1 MTAQC
6 PPDAS
11 VPVSDRK
18 AHFEVLDGLRGTA
31 ALLVVAFHIQ
41 GITVLFDAPRLLL
54 PHAYLAV
61 DFFFALSGFVVG
73 YAYDDRWRTMS
84 TRQFL
89 VRRFTRLHPL
99 VVLGG
104 VLGLLSYVAD
114 PFAGDRQNAPAILI
128 VFAFIMAL
136 FALPSAPLPN
146 RLGDSHPLNAPA
158 WTLLQE
164 YIGNLAYA
172 LVLRRLGT
180 RALAT
185 TALVAGLVSA
195 AMALSLGSYDTG
207 WGLANFWGAPVRL
220 AYPFITGLLIFRLH
234 DRLPRWRIGFVPLS
248 LILGLVFAAPVL
260 PSYGGFKLN
269 GLYQALCVLL
279 LFPAII
285 VAGRHSGGH
294 PLVTCLCRVAGQ
306 LSYPLYIT
314 HYPFVYLYMNWIASG
329 GTTTWATASV
339 AAALYAFTIA
349 FALAA
354 YRWWDLPLRLALQR
368 RRVEERGAPDMSP
381 LARAVPGE

>member
-1 MTAQC
+1 MIAQG
-6 PPDAS
+6 PPDAV
-11 VPVSDRK
+11 VPIRDGK
-18 AHFEVLDGLRGTA
+18 THFGVLDGLRGTA

-41 GITVLFDAPRLLL
+41 GITVLFNAPQLLL

-73 YAYDDRWRTMS
+73 YAYDDRWGTMS

-89 VRRFTRLHPL
+89 IRRLIRLHPL
-99 VVLGG
+99 VVLGA

-114 PFAGDRQNAPAILI
+114 PFAGNRQNAPGILI
-128 VFAFIMAL
+128 VFAFVMAL
-136 FALPSAPLPN
+136 FALPSAPLAN

-180 RALAT
+180 QALAI
-185 TALVAGLVSA
+185 TALIAGLVSA

-248 LILGLVFAAPVL
+248 LILCVVFAAPVL
-260 PSYGGFKLN
+260 PSYGGLKLN
-269 GLYQALCVLL
+269 GLYQAFCVLL

-285 VAGRHSGGH
+285 VLGRHSGGGRM
-294 PLVTCLCRVAGQ
+294 VSRLCRAAGQ

-314 HYPFVYLYMNWIASG
+314 HYPFVYLYMNRIAAG
-329 GTTTWATASV
+329 GTTTWATVAV
-339 AAALYAFTIA
+339 AAALYGFTIA
-349 FALAA
+349 FAFAA

-368 RRVEERGAPDMSP
+368 RRVEQRG
-381 LARAVPGE
+381 RY

>member
-1 MTAQC
+1 MIPQC
-6 PPDAS
+6 PPDA
-11 VPVSDRK
+11 VVIRDGK

-73 YAYDDRWRTMS
+73 YAYDDRWGTMS

-89 VRRFTRLHPL
+89 VRRLIRLHPL
-99 VVLGG
+99 VVLGA

-114 PFAGDRQNAPAILI
+114 PFAGNRQNAPGILI
-128 VFAFIMAL
+128 VFAFVMAL
-136 FALPSAPLPN
+136 FALPSAPLAN

-180 RALAT
+180 QALAI
-185 TALVAGLVSA
+185 TALIAGLVSA

-248 LILGLVFAAPVL
+248 ISLGVVFAAPVL
-260 PSYGGFKLN
+260 SSYGGLKLN

-285 VAGRHSGGH
+285 VLGRHSGGGRM
-294 PLVTCLCRVAGQ
+294 VSRLCRAAGQ

-314 HYPFVYLYMNWIASG
+314 HYPFVYLYMNWIAAG
-329 GTTTWATASV
+329 GTTTWATVSV

-349 FALAA
+349 FAFAA

-368 RRVEERGAPDMSP
+368 RRVEQRG
-381 LARAVPGE
+381 RY

>member
-1 MTAQC
+1 MIAQG
-6 PPDAS
+6 PLDAV
-11 VPVSDRK
+11 VPIRDGK

-41 GITVLFDAPRLLL
+41 GITVLFNAPQLLL

-73 YAYDDRWRTMS
+73 YAYDDRWGTMS

-89 VRRFTRLHPL
+89 IRRLIRLHPL
-99 VVLGG
+99 VVLGA

-114 PFAGDRQNAPAILI
+114 PFAGNRQNAPGILI
-128 VFAFIMAL
+128 VFAFVMAL
-136 FALPSAPLPN
+136 FALPSAPLAN

-180 RALAT
+180 QALAI
-185 TALVAGLVSA
+185 TALIAGLVSA

-248 LILGLVFAAPVL
+248 LILCVVFAAPVL
-260 PSYGGFKLN
+260 PSYGGLKLN
-269 GLYQALCVLL
+269 GLYQAFCVLL

-285 VAGRHSGGH
+285 VLGRHSGGGRM
-294 PLVTCLCRVAGQ
+294 VSRLCRAAGQ

-314 HYPFVYLYMNWIASG
+314 HYPFVYLYMNWIAAG
-329 GTTTWATASV
+329 GTTTWATVSV

-349 FALAA
+349 FAFAA
-354 YRWWDLPLRLALQR
+354 YRWWDLPLRPALQR
-368 RRVEERGAPDMSP
+368 RRVEQRG
-381 LARAVPGE
+381 RY

>member
-1 MTAQC
+1 MTAQSS
-6 PPDAS
+6 PDAV
-11 VPVSDRK
+11 VPVSDGK

-73 YAYDDRWRTMS
+73 YAYDDRWKTMS

-89 VRRFTRLHPL
+89 VRRLTRLHPL
-99 VVLGG
+99 VVLGA

-114 PFAGDRQNAPAILI
+114 PFAGDRQNAPGILI
-128 VFAFIMAL
+128 VFALIMAL

-185 TALVAGLVSA
+185 TALIAGLVSA

-220 AYPFITGLLIFRLH
+220 AYPFIAGLLIFRLH

-285 VAGRHSGGH
+285 VAGRHSGGR
-294 PLVTCLCRVAGQ
+294 PLVTRLCRAAGQ

-339 AAALYAFTIA
+339 ATALYAFTIA

>member
-1 MTAQC
+1 MIAQG
-6 PPDAS
+6 PLDA
-11 VPVSDRK
+11 VLPIRDGK

-31 ALLVVAFHIQ
+31 AVLVVAFHIQ

-73 YAYDDRWRTMS
+73 YAYDDRWGTMS

-89 VRRFTRLHPL
+89 VRRLIRLHPL
-99 VVLGG
+99 VVLGA

-114 PFAGDRQNAPAILI
+114 PFAGNRQNAPGILI
-128 VFAFIMAL
+128 VFAFVMAL
-136 FALPSAPLPN
+136 FALPSAPLAN

-180 RALAT
+180 RALAI
-185 TALVAGLVSA
+185 TALIAGLVSA

-248 LILGLVFAAPVL
+248 LSLGVVFAAPVL
-260 PSYGGFKLN
+260 PSYGGLKLN
-269 GLYQALCVLL
+269 GLYQAFCVLL

-285 VAGRHSGGH
+285 VLGRHSGGGRM
-294 PLVTCLCRVAGQ
+294 VSRLCRAAGQ

-314 HYPFVYLYMNWIASG
+314 HYPFVYLYMNRIAAG
-329 GTTTWATASV
+329 GTTTWATVAV
-339 AAALYAFTIA
+339 AAALYGFTIA
-349 FALAA
+349 FAFAA

-368 RRVEERGAPDMSP
+368 RRVEQRG
-381 LARAVPGE
+381 RY

>member
-1 MTAQC
+1 MMTERHPMDAC
-6 PPDAS
+6 PRAFGKKD
-11 VPVSDRK
+11 
-18 AHFEVLDGLRGTA
+18 HFEGLDGLRGTA

-73 YAYDDRWRTMS
+73 YAYDDRWGTMS
-84 TRQFL
+84 TGEFL
-89 VRRFTRLHPL
+89 RRRLIRLHPL
-99 VVLGG
+99 VVLGA

-114 PFAGDRQNAPAILI
+114 PFAGDRQVAPVAL
-128 VFAFIMAL
+128 VAFAFAMAL

-180 RALAT
+180 RTLAT
-185 TALVAGLVSA
+185 VAGVAGLLSA
-195 AMALSLGSYDTG
+195 AMALTLGSYDTG
-207 WGLANFWGAPVRL
+207 WGLTNFWGAPVRL
-220 AYPFITGLLIFRLH
+220 AYPFLTGLLLFRLQ

-248 LILGLVFAAPVL
+248 VVLGLAFAARVL
-260 PSYGGFKLN
+260 PVVGGVKLN
-269 GLYQALCVLL
+269 GLYQALCVLV

-285 VAGRHSGGH
+285 VVGRHSSGS
-294 PLVTCLCRVAGQ
+294 PSVRRLCRAAGV

-314 HYPFVYLYMNWIASG
+314 HYPFVYLYMNWIANGRAAAGS
-329 GTTTWATASV
+329 TIWV
-339 AAALYAFTIA
+339 AAGLFVFTIV
-349 FALAA
+349 FAVFA
-354 YRWWDLPLRLALQR
+354 YRWWDVPLRRALQR
-368 RRVEERGAPDMSP
+368 RDRERQGH
-381 LARAVPGE
+381 L